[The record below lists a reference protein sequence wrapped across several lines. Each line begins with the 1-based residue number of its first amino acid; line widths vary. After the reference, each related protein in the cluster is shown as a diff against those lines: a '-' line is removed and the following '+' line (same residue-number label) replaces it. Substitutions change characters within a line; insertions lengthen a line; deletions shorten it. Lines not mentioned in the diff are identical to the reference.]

1 MSIHEVRHYDIE
13 VPYPLRVW
21 ELFDDA
27 KEFNMDFMAAVK
39 NAEESGSDSFSGIL
53 WAKCSS
59 WKEAKKIDSALT
71 QLVIKYLIKAEE
83 YDKAAEDE

>member
-1 MSIHEVRHYDIE
+1 MSIHDISYFMVE
-13 VPYPLRVW
+13 VPYPERVW

-27 KEFNMDFMAAVK
+27 KEFNMDFMDAVK
-39 NAEESGSDSFSGIL
+39 NAEEAGSDSFNGIL

-59 WKEAKKIDSALT
+59 WKEAKKVDLALI

-83 YDKAAEDE
+83 YDKAAED